1 MIERLTAIVDAEIGK
16 FKRKMGEVKALAR
29 SIPNR
34 ITVTVKENFKEA
46 ERRMGVFES
55 RMARLS
61 RVINDFQ
68 TVFGNAFSG
77 MKMSIFPALVPV
89 IASLTAALGSLGP
102 VIGVASGGL
111 MGLASS
117 FGTAA
122 AGAGA
127 FGALAISNISG
138 VFKASSDLAKL
149 QQKLDETTDLKE
161 RAKIMEKIKAIQESL
176 GAEERKALDTLEDFK
191 ANWREIAQETQK
203 PILKTFTNSLNSFKS
218 ILNTLRPM
226 FKSVAAAGLELSE
239 SFQNSLNAPD
249 VKKFF
254 DYMNK
259 NAGPQFATT
268 VKTMGNYLR
277 GFLNMMVA
285 FGPLGQQ
292 MSQSMLKSSE
302 AFAKWT
308 ASLSGSDKFKSFIQY
323 VQQNGPKLLTI
334 LKNIGSGLIG
344 MFTAFAPMSAD
355 MLTGLVNLTARFKEW
370 GNSLSES
377 KGFQEFINYV
387 RQNTPTVLSL
397 IGQLRDLI
405 VNLGVGMAPLG
416 SQILQ
421 MVTSFLKFSNSMMEA
436 NPIIGQLIGYLI
448 TFGGLLRATAP
459 LGIAFSAIFTKKDWV
474 NGVKNV
480 KKVGEAISWIGSM
493 FGKVGKLFLTN
504 PILIAITA
512 IAAAAY
518 LIITNWGPISKFFSD
533 LWEGIKTNAITA
545 WNSISE
551 FFSGLW
557 SGIVELASTAWGS
570 LTSFFSSLWS
580 GITTTAQAAWT
591 GFMNLVKPIWDGIVA
606 VFGPTFNV
614 IVTTLSNIWNTVSS
628 TVSSVWNTIKTTL
641 IGVVT
646 SIVDGVKNHFSIMS
660 QTLSGI
666 WNGITSIAKGAWQV
680 LKNAILGPVLLV
692 IDLVQGDFKGFAN
705 HLKQIWTNISN
716 GAKQIWNGIKTVVSS
731 LVKGLVSAVQNQWN
745 TTKKVTTT
753 IFNGVKS
760 FLSSIWSGIKNTVVN
775 LVKGLWNAVK
785 TTWNTFKTVTTTIFN
800 AVKSVLTT
808 VWNAAKSV
816 VINAAKN
823 IWSSVRNNFN
833 NMKNVVSTV
842 MKNVKTSI
850 QNLWNNAVKFLKG
863 IDLKQIGKNIIQGLI
878 NGIGSMA
885 NAVWRK
891 VGDIADGVKKKITGL
906 LNIHSPSRWMRD
918 HVGKMIPAGVAVGI
932 DKARGLVEK
941 ATQKMA
947 QLTMFT
953 PEQTTFAYDTA
964 LSSGT
969 LNDVRG
975 QIEAEVSDFEISDRP
990 IIIEMD
996 GREVGRGTYKYVKE
1010 FQSREDGRRTTINR

>member
-1 MIERLTAIVDAEIGK
+1 
-16 FKRKMGEVKALAR
+16 
-29 SIPNR
+29 
-34 ITVTVKENFKEA
+34 
-46 ERRMGVFES
+46 
-55 RMARLS
+55 
-61 RVINDFQ
+61 
-68 TVFGNAFSG
+68 
-77 MKMSIFPALVPV
+77 
-89 IASLTAALGSLGP
+89 
-102 VIGVASGGL
+102 
-111 MGLASS
+111 
-117 FGTAA
+117 
-122 AGAGA
+122 
-127 FGALAISNISG
+127 
-138 VFKASSDLAKL
+138 
-149 QQKLDETTDLKE
+149 
-161 RAKIMEKIKAIQESL
+161 
-176 GAEERKALDTLEDFK
+176 
-191 ANWREIAQETQK
+191 
-203 PILKTFTNSLNSFKS
+203 
-218 ILNTLRPM
+218 
-226 FKSVAAAGLELSE
+226 
-239 SFQNSLNAPD
+239 
-249 VKKFF
+249 
-254 DYMNK
+254 
-259 NAGPQFATT
+259 
-268 VKTMGNYLR
+268 
-277 GFLNMMVA
+277 
-285 FGPLGQQ
+285 
-292 MSQSMLKSSE
+292 MLKSSE

-421 MVTSFLKFSNSMMEA
+421 MVTGFLKFTNSMMET
-436 NPIIGQLIGYLI
+436 NPIIGQMIGYLI
-448 TFGGLLRATAP
+448 TFGGLFRALTP
-459 LGIAFSAIFTKKDWV
+459 LTVAFSAAFKWKDAIST
-474 NGVKNV
+474 V
-480 KKVGEAISWIGSM
+480 KKLGTAIKWIGSVIGM
-493 FGKVGKLFLTN
+493 VGKAFLTN
-504 PILIAITA
+504 PILMVVAA

-518 LIITNWGPISKFFSD
+518 LIITNWKPISEFFVN
-533 LWEGIKTNAITA
+533 LWEGIKTNAIAA

-570 LTSFFSSLWS
+570 LTSFFSRLWS

-646 SIVDGVKNHFSIMS
+646 SIVDGVKNHFSILS

-731 LVKGLVSAVQNQWN
+731 LVKGLVNAVKNYWN
-745 TTKKVTTT
+745 TAKTVTTT
-753 IFNGVKS
+753 IFNGIKS
-760 FLSSIWSGIKNTVVN
+760 VLSSIWNGIKNTVVN
-775 LVKGLWNAVK
+775 LAKGLWNAVK

-800 AVKSVLTT
+800 AVKTVLTT

-833 NMKNVVSTV
+833 NMKNVVTTV
-842 MKNVKTSI
+842 MKNVKTTI

-932 DKARGLVEK
+932 DKAGGLVEK
-941 ATQKMA
+941 ATQKLA

-953 PEQTTFAYDTA
+953 PDQTTFAYDTA

>member
-77 MKMSIFPALVPV
+77 MKMSIFPALVPA

-218 ILNTLRPM
+218 VLNTLRPM

-239 SFQNSLNAPD
+239 SFQKSLNAPD
-249 VKKFF
+249 VQKFF

-277 GFLNMMVA
+277 GFLNLLVA

-421 MVTSFLKFSNSMMEA
+421 MVTGFLKFTNSMMET
-436 NPIIGQLIGYLI
+436 NPIIGQMIGYLI
-448 TFGGLLRATAP
+448 TFGGLFRALTP
-459 LGIAFSAIFTKKDWV
+459 LTVAFSAAFKWKDAIST
-474 NGVKNV
+474 V
-480 KKVGEAISWIGSM
+480 KKLGTAIKWIGSVIGM
-493 FGKVGKLFLTN
+493 VGKAFLTN
-504 PILIAITA
+504 PILMVVAA

-518 LIITNWGPISKFFSD
+518 LIITNWKPISEFFVN
-533 LWEGIKTNAITA
+533 LWEGIKTNAIAA

-646 SIVDGVKNHFSIMS
+646 SIVDGVKNHFSILS

-731 LVKGLVSAVQNQWN
+731 LVKGLVNAVKNYWN
-745 TTKKVTTT
+745 TAKTVTTT
-753 IFNGVKS
+753 IFNGIKS
-760 FLSSIWSGIKNTVVN
+760 VLSSIWNGIKNTVVN
-775 LVKGLWNAVK
+775 LAKGLWNAVK

-800 AVKSVLTT
+800 AVKTVLTT

-833 NMKNVVSTV
+833 NMKNVVTTV
-842 MKNVKTSI
+842 MKNVKTTI

-932 DKARGLVEK
+932 DKARGLVDK

-953 PEQTTFAYDTA
+953 PEQTTFAYDTS

-969 LNDVRG
+969 LSDVRG

>member
-34 ITVTVKENFKEA
+34 ISVTVKENFKEA
-46 ERRMGVFES
+46 ERRLGVFEN

-77 MKMSIFPALVPV
+77 MKMSIFPALVPA

-218 ILNTLRPM
+218 VLNTLRPM

-239 SFQNSLNAPD
+239 SFQKSLNAPD
-249 VKKFF
+249 VQKFF

-277 GFLNMMVA
+277 GFLNLLVA

-377 KGFQEFINYV
+377 KGFQESITCDKTH
-387 RQNTPTVLSL
+387 RQCC
-397 IGQLRDLI
+397 
-405 VNLGVGMAPLG
+405 
-416 SQILQ
+416 
-421 MVTSFLKFSNSMMEA
+421 
-436 NPIIGQLIGYLI
+436 
-448 TFGGLLRATAP
+448 
-459 LGIAFSAIFTKKDWV
+459 
-474 NGVKNV
+474 
-480 KKVGEAISWIGSM
+480 
-493 FGKVGKLFLTN
+493 
-504 PILIAITA
+504 
-512 IAAAAY
+512 
-518 LIITNWGPISKFFSD
+518 
-533 LWEGIKTNAITA
+533 
-545 WNSISE
+545 
-551 FFSGLW
+551 
-557 SGIVELASTAWGS
+557 
-570 LTSFFSSLWS
+570 
-580 GITTTAQAAWT
+580 
-591 GFMNLVKPIWDGIVA
+591 
-606 VFGPTFNV
+606 
-614 IVTTLSNIWNTVSS
+614 
-628 TVSSVWNTIKTTL
+628 
-641 IGVVT
+641 
-646 SIVDGVKNHFSIMS
+646 H
-660 QTLSGI
+660 
-666 WNGITSIAKGAWQV
+666 
-680 LKNAILGPVLLV
+680 
-692 IDLVQGDFKGFAN
+692 
-705 HLKQIWTNISN
+705 
-716 GAKQIWNGIKTVVSS
+716 
-731 LVKGLVSAVQNQWN
+731 
-745 TTKKVTTT
+745 
-753 IFNGVKS
+753 
-760 FLSSIWSGIKNTVVN
+760 
-775 LVKGLWNAVK
+775 
-785 TTWNTFKTVTTTIFN
+785 
-800 AVKSVLTT
+800 
-808 VWNAAKSV
+808 
-816 VINAAKN
+816 
-823 IWSSVRNNFN
+823 
-833 NMKNVVSTV
+833 
-842 MKNVKTSI
+842 
-850 QNLWNNAVKFLKG
+850 
-863 IDLKQIGKNIIQGLI
+863 
-878 NGIGSMA
+878 
-885 NAVWRK
+885 
-891 VGDIADGVKKKITGL
+891 
-906 LNIHSPSRWMRD
+906 
-918 HVGKMIPAGVAVGI
+918 
-932 DKARGLVEK
+932 
-941 ATQKMA
+941 
-947 QLTMFT
+947 
-953 PEQTTFAYDTA
+953 
-964 LSSGT
+964 
-969 LNDVRG
+969 
-975 QIEAEVSDFEISDRP
+975 
-990 IIIEMD
+990 
-996 GREVGRGTYKYVKE
+996 
-1010 FQSREDGRRTTINR
+1010 

>member
-16 FKRKMGEVKALAR
+16 FNRAMARVKATAR
-29 SIPNR
+29 SVPNR
-34 ITVTVKENFKEA
+34 IVVAVEA
-46 ERRMGVFES
+46 RTEVFERRMN
-55 RMARLS
+55 RLS
-61 RVINDFQ
+61 RMINSFQ
-68 TVFGNAFSG
+68 TVFGNAFGG

-89 IASLTAALGSLGP
+89 IASLTAAIGSLGP
-102 VIGVASGGL
+102 VVGVATGGL
-111 MGLASS
+111 MGLASA
-117 FGTAA
+117 FGTAG

-127 FGALAISNISG
+127 FGALAVSNIKG
-138 VFKASSDLAKL
+138 VFEASSNLEKL
-149 QQKLDETTDLKE
+149 QKKLDETTDLKQ
-161 RAKIMEKIKAIQESL
+161 RAKIMEQIKTIQQSL
-176 GAEERKALDTLEDFK
+176 NAEEKKALSTLESFK
-191 ANWREIAQETQK
+191 SNWQDISKSVQK
-203 PILKTFTNSLNSFKS
+203 PILQTFINSLNSFKS

-226 FKSVAAAGLELSE
+226 FKSVAQAGLELSE
-239 SFQNSLNAPD
+239 SFKNSLNAPD
-249 VKKFF
+249 VQKFF
-254 DYMNK
+254 DYLNK
-259 NAGPQFATT
+259 NAGPQFLTMT
-268 VKTMGNYLR
+268 KTMGNYLR
-277 GFLNMMVA
+277 GFLNLMVA
-285 FGPLGQQ
+285 FGPLGEK
-292 MSQSMLKSSE
+292 MSASMLKSSE

-334 LKNIGSGLIG
+334 FKNIGSGLVGI
-344 MFTAFAPMSAD
+344 FTAFAPMSSD
-355 MLTGLVNLTARFKEW
+355 MLTGLVDLTARFKEW

-377 KGFQEFINYV
+377 KSFQEFINYV

-397 IGQLRDLI
+397 IGELSNLI

-421 MVTSFLKFSNSMMEA
+421 MVTSFLKFSNSMMES
-436 NPIIGQLIGYLI
+436 NPIIGQMIGYLV
-448 TFGGLLRATAP
+448 TFAGLFRALTP
-459 LGIAFSAIFTKKDWV
+459 LTIAFSAAFKWKDAIST
-474 NGVKNV
+474 V
-480 KKVGEAISWIGSM
+480 KKLGTTIKWIGSVIGM
-493 FGKVGKLFLTN
+493 VGKAFLTN
-504 PILIAITA
+504 PILMVVAA

-646 SIVDGVKNHFSIMS
+646 SIVDGVKNHFSILS

-731 LVKGLVSAVQNQWN
+731 LVKGLVNAVKNYWN
-745 TTKKVTTT
+745 TAKTVTTT
-753 IFNGVKS
+753 IFNGIKS
-760 FLSSIWSGIKNTVVN
+760 VLSSIWNGIKNTVVN
-775 LVKGLWNAVK
+775 LAKGLWNAVK

-800 AVKSVLTT
+800 AVKTVLTT

-833 NMKNVVSTV
+833 NMKNVVTTV
-842 MKNVKTSI
+842 MKNVKTTI

-932 DKARGLVEK
+932 DKAGGLVEK
-941 ATQKMA
+941 ATQKLA

-953 PEQTTFAYDTA
+953 PDQTTFAYDTA

-1010 FQSREDGRRTTINR
+1010 FQSRADGRRTTINR

>member
-34 ITVTVKENFKEA
+34 ISVTVKENFKEA
-46 ERRMGVFES
+46 ERRLGVFEN

-89 IASLTAALGSLGP
+89 IASLTAAIGSLGP
-102 VIGVASGGL
+102 VVGVATGGL
-111 MGLASS
+111 MGLASA
-117 FGTAA
+117 FGTAG

-127 FGALAISNISG
+127 FGALAVSNIKG
-138 VFKASSDLAKL
+138 VFEASSNLEKL
-149 QQKLDETTDLKE
+149 QKKLDETTDLKQ
-161 RAKIMEKIKAIQESL
+161 RAKIMEQIKTIQQSL
-176 GAEERKALDTLEDFK
+176 NAEEKKALSTLESFK
-191 ANWREIAQETQK
+191 SNWQDISKSVQK
-203 PILKTFTNSLNSFKS
+203 PILQTFINSLNSFKS

-226 FKSVAAAGLELSE
+226 FKSVAQAGLELSE
-239 SFQNSLNAPD
+239 SFKNSLNAPD
-249 VKKFF
+249 VQKFF
-254 DYMNK
+254 DYLNK
-259 NAGPQFATT
+259 NAGPQFLTMT
-268 VKTMGNYLR
+268 KTMGNYLR
-277 GFLNMMVA
+277 GFLNLMVA
-285 FGPLGQQ
+285 FGPLGEK
-292 MSQSMLKSSE
+292 MSASMLKSSE

-334 LKNIGSGLIG
+334 FKNIGSGLVGI
-344 MFTAFAPMSAD
+344 FTAFAPMSSD
-355 MLTGLVNLTARFKEW
+355 MLTGLVDLTARFKEW

-377 KGFQEFINYV
+377 KSFQEFINYV

-397 IGQLRDLI
+397 IGELSNLI

-421 MVTSFLKFSNSMMEA
+421 MVTSFLKFSNSMMES
-436 NPIIGQLIGYLI
+436 NPIIGQMIGYLV
-448 TFGGLLRATAP
+448 TFAGLFRALTP
-459 LGIAFSAIFTKKDWV
+459 LTIAFSAAFKWKDAIST
-474 NGVKNV
+474 V
-480 KKVGEAISWIGSM
+480 KKLGTTIKWIGSVIGM
-493 FGKVGKLFLTN
+493 VGKAFLTN
-504 PILIAITA
+504 PILMVVAA

-518 LIITNWGPISKFFSD
+518 LIITNWGPISEFFSG
-533 LWEGIKTNAITA
+533 LWEGIKTFAIDT

-551 FFSGLW
+551 FFSSTWQWISDTASQIWGSISSFFSGLW
-557 SGIVELASTAWGS
+557 SGIS
-570 LTSFFSSLWS
+570 
-580 GITTTAQAAWT
+580 
-591 GFMNLVKPIWDGIVA
+591 
-606 VFGPTFNV
+606 
-614 IVTTLSNIWNTVSS
+614 
-628 TVSSVWNTIKTTL
+628 
-641 IGVVT
+641 
-646 SIVDGVKNHFSIMS
+646 DGVKTAWESIKS
-660 QTLSGI
+660 FFVGLWNETVSVGKTI
-666 WNGITSIAKGAWQV
+666 WNS
-680 LKNAILGPVLLV
+680 LKT
-692 IDLVQGDFKGFAN
+692 FFTGF
-705 HLKQIWTNISN
+705 
-716 GAKQIWNGIKTVVSS
+716 WNGIK
-731 LVKGLVSAVQNQWN
+731 G
-745 TTKKVTTT
+745 
-753 IFNGVKS
+753 F
-760 FLSSIWSGIKNTVVN
+760 FSSIWSGIKSAVVTIW
-775 LVKGLWNAVK
+775 KGIVSVGKNVWNGLKSFFTNVLNGWK
-785 TTWNTFKTVTTTIFN
+785 KIF
-800 AVKSVLTT
+800 ST
-808 VWNAAKSV
+808 VWNAIKSTVTSVWNGIVSVGKKVWNGLKSFLTSLINGLKNSFSKIWSNIKNTIVSVWNKVSSTTKNVWNV
-816 VINAAKN
+816 VKTFLSNTVGKIWTTIKEKFQSIVSSVGEKMNAARDKIKS
-823 IWSSVRNNFN
+823 IWDKVIGF
-833 NMKNVVSTV
+833 
-842 MKNVKTSI
+842 
-850 QNLWNNAVKFLKG
+850 FKG
-863 IDLKQIGKNIIQGLI
+863 IDLKRIGKDIIQGLI

-932 DKARGLVEK
+932 DKAGGLVEK
-941 ATQKMA
+941 ATQKLA

-953 PEQTTFAYDTA
+953 PDQTTFAYDTA

>member
-1 MIERLTAIVDAEIGK
+1 MIERLAAIVDAEIGK

-34 ITVTVKENFKEA
+34 ISITVKENFKES
-46 ERRMGVFES
+46 ERRLGVFEN

-77 MKMSIFPALVPV
+77 MKMSIFPALVPA

-203 PILKTFTNSLNSFKS
+203 PIMKTFINSLNSFKS
-218 ILNTLRPM
+218 VLNTLRPM

-239 SFQNSLNAPD
+239 SFQKSLNAPD
-249 VKKFF
+249 VQKFF

-277 GFLNMMVA
+277 GFLNLLVA

-421 MVTSFLKFSNSMMEA
+421 MVTSFLKFSNSMMES
-436 NPIIGQLIGYLI
+436 NPIIGQMIGYLI

-459 LGIAFSAIFTKKDWV
+459 LGIAFSSIFTKKDWA

-480 KKVGEAISWIGSM
+480 KKIGEAITWIGSM

-504 PILIAITA
+504 PILIAVTA

-533 LWEGIKTNAITA
+533 LWEGIKTNAIAA

-570 LTSFFSSLWS
+570 LTSFFSGLWS

-628 TVSSVWNTIKTTL
+628 TVSSVWNAIKTTL

-646 SIVDGVKNHFSIMS
+646 SIVDGVKNHFSILS

-692 IDLVQGDFKGFAN
+692 IDLVTGDFKGFAN

-731 LVKGLVSAVQNQWN
+731 LVKGLVNAVKNYWN
-745 TTKKVTTT
+745 TAKNVTTT
-753 IFNGVKS
+753 IFNGIKS
-760 FLSSIWSGIKNTVVN
+760 VLSSIWNGIKNTVVN
-775 LVKGLWNAVK
+775 LAKGLWNAVK
-785 TTWNTFKTVTTTIFN
+785 TTWNTFKNVTTTIFN
-800 AVKSVLTT
+800 AVKTTLTT

-816 VINAAKN
+816 VINAARN

-833 NMKNVVSTV
+833 NMKNVVTTV
-842 MKNVKTSI
+842 MKNVKTTI

-932 DKARGLVEK
+932 DKAGGLVEK
-941 ATQKMA
+941 ATQKLA

-953 PEQTTFAYDTA
+953 PDQTTFAYDTA

>member
-127 FGALAISNISG
+127 FGALAVSNIKG
-138 VFKASSDLAKL
+138 VFEASSNLEKL
-149 QQKLDETTDLKE
+149 QKKLDETTDLKQ
-161 RAKIMEKIKAIQESL
+161 RAKIMEQIKTIQQSL
-176 GAEERKALDTLEDFK
+176 NAEEKKALSTLESFK
-191 ANWREIAQETQK
+191 SNWQDISKSVQK
-203 PILKTFTNSLNSFKS
+203 PILQTFINSLNSFKS

-226 FKSVAAAGLELSE
+226 FKSVAQAGLELSE
-239 SFQNSLNAPD
+239 SFKNSLNAPD
-249 VKKFF
+249 VQKFF
-254 DYMNK
+254 DYLNK
-259 NAGPQFATT
+259 NAGPQFLTMT
-268 VKTMGNYLR
+268 KTMGNYLR
-277 GFLNMMVA
+277 GFLNLMVA
-285 FGPLGQQ
+285 FGPLGEK
-292 MSQSMLKSSE
+292 MSASMLKSSE

-334 LKNIGSGLIG
+334 FKNIGSGLVGI
-344 MFTAFAPMSAD
+344 FTAFAPMSSD
-355 MLTGLVNLTARFKEW
+355 MLTGLVDLTARFKEW

-377 KGFQEFINYV
+377 KSFQEFINYV

-397 IGQLRDLI
+397 IGELSNLI

-421 MVTSFLKFSNSMMEA
+421 MVTSFLKFSNSMMES
-436 NPIIGQLIGYLI
+436 NPIIGQMIGYLV
-448 TFGGLLRATAP
+448 TFAGLFRALTP
-459 LGIAFSAIFTKKDWV
+459 LTIAFSAAFKWKDAIST
-474 NGVKNV
+474 V
-480 KKVGEAISWIGSM
+480 KKLGTTIKWIGSVIGM
-493 FGKVGKLFLTN
+493 VGKAFLTN
-504 PILIAITA
+504 PILMVVAA

-518 LIITNWGPISKFFSD
+518 LIITNWGPISEFFSG
-533 LWEGIKTNAITA
+533 LWEGIKTFAIDT

-551 FFSGLW
+551 FFSSTWQWISDTASQIWGSISSFFSGLW
-557 SGIVELASTAWGS
+557 SGIS
-570 LTSFFSSLWS
+570 
-580 GITTTAQAAWT
+580 
-591 GFMNLVKPIWDGIVA
+591 
-606 VFGPTFNV
+606 
-614 IVTTLSNIWNTVSS
+614 
-628 TVSSVWNTIKTTL
+628 
-641 IGVVT
+641 
-646 SIVDGVKNHFSIMS
+646 DGVKTAWESIKS
-660 QTLSGI
+660 FFVGLWNETVSVGKTI
-666 WNGITSIAKGAWQV
+666 WNS
-680 LKNAILGPVLLV
+680 LKT
-692 IDLVQGDFKGFAN
+692 FFTGF
-705 HLKQIWTNISN
+705 
-716 GAKQIWNGIKTVVSS
+716 WNGIK
-731 LVKGLVSAVQNQWN
+731 G
-745 TTKKVTTT
+745 
-753 IFNGVKS
+753 F
-760 FLSSIWSGIKNTVVN
+760 FSSIWSGIKSAVVTIW
-775 LVKGLWNAVK
+775 KGIVSVGKNVWNGLKSFFTNVLNGWK
-785 TTWNTFKTVTTTIFN
+785 KIF
-800 AVKSVLTT
+800 ST
-808 VWNAAKSV
+808 VWNAIKSTVTSVWNGIVSVGKKVWNGLKSFLTSLINGLKNSFSKIWSNIKNTIVSVWNKVSSTTKNVWNV
-816 VINAAKN
+816 VKTFLSNTVGKIWTTIKEKFQSIVSSVGEKMNAARDKIKS
-823 IWSSVRNNFN
+823 IWDKVIGF
-833 NMKNVVSTV
+833 
-842 MKNVKTSI
+842 
-850 QNLWNNAVKFLKG
+850 FKG
-863 IDLKQIGKNIIQGLI
+863 IDLKRIGKDIIQGLI

-932 DKARGLVEK
+932 DKAGGLVEK
-941 ATQKMA
+941 ATQKLA

-953 PEQTTFAYDTA
+953 PDQTTFAYDTA

>member
-89 IASLTAALGSLGP
+89 IASLTAAIGSLGP
-102 VIGVASGGL
+102 VVGVATGGL
-111 MGLASS
+111 MGLASA
-117 FGTAA
+117 FGTAG

-127 FGALAISNISG
+127 FGALAVSNIKG
-138 VFKASSDLAKL
+138 VFEASSNLEKL
-149 QQKLDETTDLKE
+149 QKKLDETTDLKQ
-161 RAKIMEKIKAIQESL
+161 RAKIMEQIKTIQQSL
-176 GAEERKALDTLEDFK
+176 NAEEKKALSTLESFK
-191 ANWREIAQETQK
+191 SNWQDISKSVQK
-203 PILKTFTNSLNSFKS
+203 PILQTFINSLNSFKS

-226 FKSVAAAGLELSE
+226 FKSVAQAGLELSE
-239 SFQNSLNAPD
+239 SFKNSLNAPD
-249 VKKFF
+249 VQKFF
-254 DYMNK
+254 DYLNK
-259 NAGPQFATT
+259 NAGPQFLTMT
-268 VKTMGNYLR
+268 KTMGNYLR
-277 GFLNMMVA
+277 GFLNLMVA
-285 FGPLGQQ
+285 FGPLGEK
-292 MSQSMLKSSE
+292 MSASMLKSSE

-334 LKNIGSGLIG
+334 FKNIGSGLVGI
-344 MFTAFAPMSAD
+344 FTAFAPMSSD
-355 MLTGLVNLTARFKEW
+355 MLTGLVDLTARFKEW

-377 KGFQEFINYV
+377 KSFQEFINYV

-397 IGQLRDLI
+397 IGELSNLI

-421 MVTSFLKFSNSMMEA
+421 MVTSFLKFSNSMMES
-436 NPIIGQLIGYLI
+436 NPIIGQMIGYLV
-448 TFGGLLRATAP
+448 TFAGLFRALTP
-459 LGIAFSAIFTKKDWV
+459 LTIAFSAAFKWKDAIST
-474 NGVKNV
+474 V
-480 KKVGEAISWIGSM
+480 KKLGTTIKWIGSVIGM
-493 FGKVGKLFLTN
+493 VGKAFLTN
-504 PILIAITA
+504 PILMVVAA

-518 LIITNWGPISKFFSD
+518 LIITNWGPISEFFSG
-533 LWEGIKTNAITA
+533 LWEGIKTFAIDT

-551 FFSGLW
+551 FFSSTWQWISDTASQIWGSISSFFSGLW
-557 SGIVELASTAWGS
+557 SGIS
-570 LTSFFSSLWS
+570 
-580 GITTTAQAAWT
+580 
-591 GFMNLVKPIWDGIVA
+591 
-606 VFGPTFNV
+606 
-614 IVTTLSNIWNTVSS
+614 
-628 TVSSVWNTIKTTL
+628 
-641 IGVVT
+641 
-646 SIVDGVKNHFSIMS
+646 DGVKTAWESIKS
-660 QTLSGI
+660 FFVGLWNETVSVGKTI
-666 WNGITSIAKGAWQV
+666 WNS
-680 LKNAILGPVLLV
+680 LKT
-692 IDLVQGDFKGFAN
+692 FFTGF
-705 HLKQIWTNISN
+705 
-716 GAKQIWNGIKTVVSS
+716 WNGIK
-731 LVKGLVSAVQNQWN
+731 G
-745 TTKKVTTT
+745 
-753 IFNGVKS
+753 F
-760 FLSSIWSGIKNTVVN
+760 FSSIWSGIKSAVVTIW
-775 LVKGLWNAVK
+775 KGIVSVGKNVWNGLKSFFTNVLNGWK
-785 TTWNTFKTVTTTIFN
+785 KIF
-800 AVKSVLTT
+800 ST
-808 VWNAAKSV
+808 VWNAIKSTVTSVWNGIVSVGKKVWNGLKSFLTSLINGLKNSFSKIWSNIKNTIVSVWNKVSSTTKNVWNV
-816 VINAAKN
+816 VKTFLSNTVGKIWTTIKEKFQSIVSSVGEKMNAARDKIKS
-823 IWSSVRNNFN
+823 IWDKVIGF
-833 NMKNVVSTV
+833 
-842 MKNVKTSI
+842 
-850 QNLWNNAVKFLKG
+850 FKG
-863 IDLKQIGKNIIQGLI
+863 IDLKRIGKDIIQGLI

-932 DKARGLVEK
+932 DKAGGLVEK
-941 ATQKMA
+941 ATQKLA

-953 PEQTTFAYDTA
+953 PDQTTFAYDTA

>member
-203 PILKTFTNSLNSFKS
+203 PIMKTFTNSLNSFKS

-239 SFQNSLNAPD
+239 SFQKSLNAPD
-249 VKKFF
+249 VQKFF

-277 GFLNMMVA
+277 GFLNLLVA

-308 ASLSGSDKFKSFIQY
+308 ASLSGSDKFKAFIQY

-377 KGFQEFINYV
+377 KSFQEFINYV

-397 IGQLRDLI
+397 IGELSNLI

-646 SIVDGVKNHFSIMS
+646 SIVDGVKNHFSILS

-692 IDLVQGDFKGFAN
+692 IDLLQGDFKGFAN

-731 LVKGLVSAVQNQWN
+731 LVKGLVNAVKNYWN
-745 TTKKVTTT
+745 TAKTVTTT
-753 IFNGVKS
+753 IFNGIKS
-760 FLSSIWSGIKNTVVN
+760 VLSSIWNGIKNTVVN
-775 LVKGLWNAVK
+775 LAKGLWNAVK

-800 AVKSVLTT
+800 AVKTVLTT

-833 NMKNVVSTV
+833 NMKNVVTTV
-842 MKNVKTSI
+842 MKNVKTTI

-932 DKARGLVEK
+932 DKAGGLVEK
-941 ATQKMA
+941 ATQKLA

-953 PEQTTFAYDTA
+953 PDQTTFAYDTA

-1010 FQSREDGRRTTINR
+1010 FQSRADGRRTTINR